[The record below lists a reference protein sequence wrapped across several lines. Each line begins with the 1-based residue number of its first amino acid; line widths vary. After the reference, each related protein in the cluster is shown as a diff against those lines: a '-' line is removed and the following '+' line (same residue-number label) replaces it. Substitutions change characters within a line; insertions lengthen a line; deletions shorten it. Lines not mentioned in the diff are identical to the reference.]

1 MFRQPLHNRR
11 RREVDRHVAHD
22 EAGHADAR
30 GGSSQ
35 RDRAIVARL
44 DQRITVR
51 VHIQHSTPQRV
62 QHDFEAGRSGRGER
76 HDREPGACKPLG
88 EPGFER
94 AAQDRHRTLPPA
106 ARELDGHGRP
116 RGPGRRDRSFA
127 GGGKGQ
133 RVAEVMGAGINGAGN
148 YFGRS
153 IGRHG
158 WMAARAGG
166 RLGLGVAA
174 AVTRWPSLLALT
186 QWLRPL
192 GTLFLNL
199 LSMVVIPLVAT
210 ALFAG
215 VAGLGD
221 LRRVGRLGIRTL
233 AFFWGTTLAAI
244 LIGLGVAALLLPFT
258 HITPDQQAALR
269 QAAAADSGAV
279 RHAAEQITTG
289 ARFIVE
295 LIPSN
300 PVRAAV
306 DGNLLPLI
314 VFVTIF
320 GVAAAALPDE
330 KRHTLTDL
338 ADVATHALIRIVRWV
353 LLLAPLGIFAIVAGA
368 VAQFGVQLVEI
379 MAVFIVTVI
388 VGLAVLIAAV
398 YLPAVAL
405 VARIH
410 PSPYLRAIRA
420 SLVMAFSTTSS
431 LATLPVMLEAA
442 ESDLRISRTVAS
454 FVLPLGASIGRTGS
468 ALFQTVAVLFM
479 ARLYGV
485 PLGLGGTVQAGVAVF
500 LASLTVASVPSASIV
515 SLVPAFTATGLP
527 LTGLQLLLG
536 LDRIPDMFRTMT
548 NVFGTLSA
556 ATVVDAVEEEAP

>member
-1 MFRQPLHNRR
+1 MAS
-11 RREVDRHVAHD
+11 VI
-22 EAGHADAR
+22 
-30 GGSSQ
+30 
-35 RDRAIVARL
+35 IVPGNN
-44 DQRITVR
+44 TV
-51 VHIQHSTPQRV
+51 
-62 QHDFEAGRSGRGER
+62 
-76 HDREPGACKPLG
+76 
-88 EPGFER
+88 
-94 AAQDRHRTLPPA
+94 
-106 ARELDGHGRP
+106 
-116 RGPGRRDRSFA
+116 
-127 GGGKGQ
+127 
-133 RVAEVMGAGINGAGN
+133 
-148 YFGRS
+148 RS
-153 IGRHG
+153 IGSHVS
-158 WMAARAGG
+158 MA
-166 RLGLGVAA
+166 LGLGAGLGLGLA
-174 AVTRWPSLLALT
+174 AVLTRSPLLLAVT
-186 QWLRPL
+186 QGLQPL
-192 GTLFLNL
+192 GTLFQNL

-215 VAGLGD
+215 IAGLGD
-221 LRRVGRLGIRTL
+221 LRRVGRLGVRTL
-233 AFFWGTTLAAI
+233 GFFWGTTLAAI
-244 LIGLGVAALLLPFT
+244 LIGFVVAALLL
-258 HITPDQQAALR
+258 
-269 QAAAADSGAV
+269 AAATDSGAV

-289 ARFIVE
+289 ARVIVE

-338 ADVATHALIRIVRWV
+338 ADAATQALIRIVRWV

-398 YLPAVAL
+398 YVPVVAL
-405 VARIH
+405 VARID
-410 PSPYLRAIRA
+410 PSTYLRAIRA

-468 ALFQTVAVLFM
+468 ALFQAVAVLFM

-556 ATVVDAVEEEAP
+556 ATVVDAVESRNKEEHAKTRRTDARKARRTDAADAQG